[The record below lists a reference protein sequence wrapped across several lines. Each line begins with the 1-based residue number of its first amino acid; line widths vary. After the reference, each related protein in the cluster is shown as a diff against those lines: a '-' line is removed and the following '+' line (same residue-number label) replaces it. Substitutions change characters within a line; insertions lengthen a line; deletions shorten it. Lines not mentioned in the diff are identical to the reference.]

1 MLRSHAL
8 TSAIIGNMNRQNRPK
23 QKAVAP
29 AIRNADPSRVREAAR
44 FNNSIEE
51 KLMWPGLGGED
62 EVRRGL
68 SIANGVKHPEW
79 NGLDMPSKD
88 AVAYMK
94 ALQGPGGP
102 LFGRMLERSMETH
115 TKLYFKGSRLYGPYA
130 DLLEWWRRF
139 LLEKKRAMV
148 LPFPLEDAG
157 EPFLTPPDQRFV
169 QRAGGL
175 YVYGS
180 SRYPD
185 AQPNTFVRKK

>member
-1 MLRSHAL
+1 M
-8 TSAIIGNMNRQNRPK
+8 TYQKYPK
-23 QKAVAP
+23 QKAVAS
-29 AIRNADPSRVREAAR
+29 AIRNADPSRARDTAR
-44 FNNSIEE
+44 FSNTVEE

-62 EVRRGL
+62 EVRSGL

-88 AVAYMK
+88 VVAYLK

-102 LFGRMLERSMETH
+102 LFGRMLNRTMENH

-139 LLEKKRAMV
+139 LLDKNRAMV

-157 EPFLTPPDQRFV
+157 EPFLTPMDNRYV
-169 QRAGGL
+169 QRAGSL

-180 SRYPD
+180 SKYPN
-185 AQPNTFVRKK
+185 AQPNSFIRKK